1 MTTVKQHIEQTM
13 PTTIQQIF
21 AAQGIKEKQQIIVNS
36 LINQVP
42 HVNPFL
48 YGTDSY
54 KVSHIRFETAGVKE
68 IYSNFTPRFAK
79 YLKTLLGDAFD
90 GRYVVF
96 GIQWLLLRLHVM
108 AKTGFF
114 DRQKDVVIAEMRR
127 VLSKYIGQE
136 DFKHFEALHDLGYL
150 PVIIKTLD
158 EGTTPNVGV
167 PFLTIRNTLPEFEWL
182 PNFLETLI
190 STELWKQL
198 TVATVARAFKR
209 VSIEA
214 ALKTTGSIAGIE
226 WQNHDFHVRGASGFE
241 SAAIVGAA
249 FLTSSCGTDNMAS
262 LWATENFYF
271 SSNDE
276 DLLAGSV
283 SAGEHSVT
291 TSGILT
297 EQERAKAEL
306 LSEEKGIT
314 LEEAV
319 QETILDKVESL
330 GITLTDAERRYAKSV
345 LTEKFPTGI
354 VAYVADSFDYW
365 AFVSEIVPSLKTEI
379 LARDGK
385 FVVRG
390 DSGNP
395 VDVITGTK
403 GVDIKDAVAR
413 KFISES
419 EVGKTFTV
427 QDTVYLTLAKP
438 SIPETSY
445 IPLFELVRNNFVRV
459 YDKEAEI
466 LAVEEARTELIS
478 EIHEK
483 INARTVVL
491 ANYLDEDELENITCN
506 DEDELTP
513 TIEEALNPN
522 DFDEDTMRDFDVII
536 LKELTTS
543 LTELEAKL
551 ETLVYDEPGHVV
563 IAAEEKGTIE
573 VLWEI
578 FGGTITDKGYKLL
591 DSHIGMIYGDGIT
604 VQRSQEIF
612 ARLEAKGFASLNI
625 VYGVGSYSLNMLS
638 RDHLGMAIKATNTI
652 VDIHGTD
659 VDKPIYKDPKTDTS
673 KKSARGLIRVFKD
686 ETGEIVFEDMQTREQ
701 EDTGLLTVAY
711 KDGQFEKFTTIFE
724 IRDRMWSYLNK

>member
-1 MTTVKQHIEQTM
+1 MESNNIMTTLEQHIQNTK
-13 PTTIQQIF
+13 PTTVQAILAEANIQ
-21 AAQGIKEKQQIIVNS
+21 EKQKLIVDS
-36 LINQVP
+36 LIHDVP

-54 KVSHIRFETAGVKE
+54 KVSHVRFETSGVKE

-79 YLKTLLGDAFD
+79 YLQQLLGDAFD

-114 DRQKDVVIAEMRR
+114 DVPKEEAIGKMRR
-127 VLSKYIGQE
+127 VLGAYIGQE
-136 DFKHFEALHDLGYL
+136 NFVHFEALHDLGYL
-150 PVIIKTLD
+150 PVVIKTLD
-158 EGTTPNVGV
+158 EGTTPKVGI

-182 PNFLETLI
+182 PNYLETLI

-198 TVATVARAFKR
+198 TVATVARAFKQI
-209 VSIEA
+209 SQEY

-249 FLTSSCGTDNMAS
+249 FLNSSCGTDNMAS
-262 LWATENFYF
+262 LWASEKFYF
-271 SSNDE
+271 STNDE
-276 DLLAGSV
+276 GLLAGSV

-297 EQERAKAEL
+297 EQERALAEEIA
-306 LSEEKGIT
+306 EEKEIT
-314 LEEAV
+314 LQEAQ
-319 QETILDKVESL
+319 QELILDKVKAI
-330 GITLTDAERRYAKSV
+330 GIDLTEAERRYAKSV
-345 LTEKFPTGI
+345 LTEKFPSGI
-354 VAYVADSFDYW
+354 VAYVADSFSFWD
-365 AFVSEIVPSLKTEI
+365 FVAKVVLSLKSEI

-395 VDVITGTK
+395 VDVITGVK
-403 GVDIKDAVAR
+403 GVNISDAVAR
-413 KFISES
+413 KFLVEA

-438 SIPETSY
+438 EIPEDKY
-445 IPLFELVRNNFVRV
+445 IPLFELVRNDFVRV
-459 YDKEAEI
+459 YDKNAEI
-466 LAVEEARTELIS
+466 ESIEEQRGLVSLEIEAVQKTINDHYAEVNSQLETAEDKESVKPDTALIAELD
-478 EIHEK
+478 K
-483 INARTVVL
+483 QVA
-491 ANYLDEDELENITCN
+491 ELETK
-506 DEDELTP
+506 L
-513 TIEEALNPN
+513 EAL
-522 DFDEDTMRDFDVII
+522 
-536 LKELTTS
+536 
-543 LTELEAKL
+543 
-551 ETLVYDEPGHVV
+551 VYVEPEHVV
-563 IAAEEKGTIE
+563 VAAEEKGTIE

-578 FGGTITDKGYKLL
+578 FGGTVTEQGYKLL

-625 VYGVGSYSLNMLS
+625 VYGVGSYSLNMVS

-652 VDIHGTD
+652 VDIHGVD

-701 EDTGLLTVAY
+701 EETGLLTVAY
-711 KDGQFEKFTTIFE
+711 KDGQFEKITTIFE
-724 IRDRMWSYLNK
+724 IRDRMWS

>member
-1 MTTVKQHIEQTM
+1 MESNNIMTTLEQHIQNTK
-13 PTTIQQIF
+13 PTTVQAILAEANIQ
-21 AAQGIKEKQQIIVNS
+21 EKQKLIVDS
-36 LINQVP
+36 LIHDVP

-54 KVSHIRFETAGVKE
+54 KVSHVRFETSGVKE

-79 YLKTLLGDAFD
+79 YLQQLLGDAFD

-114 DRQKDVVIAEMRR
+114 DVPKEEAIGKMRR
-127 VLSKYIGQE
+127 VLGAYIGQE
-136 DFKHFEALHDLGYL
+136 NFVHFEALHDLGYL
-150 PVIIKTLD
+150 PVVIKTLD
-158 EGTTPNVGV
+158 EGTTPKVGI

-182 PNFLETLI
+182 PNYLETLI

-198 TVATVARAFKR
+198 TVATVARAFKQI
-209 VSIEA
+209 SQEY

-249 FLTSSCGTDNMAS
+249 FLNSSCGTDNMAS
-262 LWATENFYF
+262 LWASEKFYF
-271 SSNDE
+271 STNDE
-276 DLLAGSV
+276 GLLAGSV

-297 EQERAKAEL
+297 EQERALAEEIA
-306 LSEEKGIT
+306 EEKEIT
-314 LEEAV
+314 LQEAQ
-319 QETILDKVESL
+319 QELILDKVKAI
-330 GITLTDAERRYAKSV
+330 GIDLTEAERRYAKSV
-345 LTEKFPTGI
+345 LTEKFPSGI
-354 VAYVADSFDYW
+354 VAYVADSFSFWD
-365 AFVSEIVPSLKTEI
+365 FVAKVVLSLKSEI

-395 VDVITGTK
+395 VDVITGVK
-403 GVDIKDAVAR
+403 GVNISDAVAR
-413 KFISES
+413 KFLVEA

-438 SIPETSY
+438 EIPEDKY
-445 IPLFELVRNNFVRV
+445 IPLFELVRNDFVRV
-459 YDKEAEI
+459 YDKNAEI
-466 LAVEEARTELIS
+466 ESIEEQRGLVSLEIEAVQKTINDHYAEVNAQLETAEDKESVKPDTALIAELD
-478 EIHEK
+478 K
-483 INARTVVL
+483 QVA
-491 ANYLDEDELENITCN
+491 ELETK
-506 DEDELTP
+506 L
-513 TIEEALNPN
+513 EAL
-522 DFDEDTMRDFDVII
+522 
-536 LKELTTS
+536 
-543 LTELEAKL
+543 
-551 ETLVYDEPGHVV
+551 VYVEPEHVV
-563 IAAEEKGTIE
+563 VAAEEKGTIE

-578 FGGTITDKGYKLL
+578 FGGTVTEQGYKLL

-625 VYGVGSYSLNMLS
+625 VYGVGSYSLNMVS

-652 VDIHGTD
+652 VDIHGVD

-686 ETGEIVFEDMQTREQ
+686 ETGEIDFEDMQTREQ
-701 EDTGLLTVAY
+701 EETGLLTVAY
-711 KDGQFEKFTTIFE
+711 KDGQFEKITTIFE
-724 IRDRMWSYLNK
+724 IRDRMWS

>member
-1 MTTVKQHIEQTM
+1 MTTLEQHIQNTK
-13 PTTIQQIF
+13 PTTVQAILAEANIQ
-21 AAQGIKEKQQIIVNS
+21 EKQKLIVDS
-36 LINQVP
+36 LIHDVP

-54 KVSHIRFETAGVKE
+54 KVSHVRFETSGVKE

-79 YLKTLLGDAFD
+79 YLQQLLGDAFD

-114 DRQKDVVIAEMRR
+114 DVPKEEAIGKMRR
-127 VLSKYIGQE
+127 VLGAYIGQE
-136 DFKHFEALHDLGYL
+136 NFVHFEALHDLGYL
-150 PVIIKTLD
+150 PVVIKTLD
-158 EGTTPNVGV
+158 EGTTPKVGI

-182 PNFLETLI
+182 PNYLETLI

-198 TVATVARAFKR
+198 TVATVARAFKQI
-209 VSIEA
+209 SQEY

-249 FLTSSCGTDNMAS
+249 FLNSSCGTDNMAS
-262 LWATENFYF
+262 LWASEKFYF
-271 SSNDE
+271 STNDE
-276 DLLAGSV
+276 GLLAGSV

-297 EQERAKAEL
+297 EQERALAEEIA
-306 LSEEKGIT
+306 EEKEIT
-314 LEEAV
+314 LQEAQ
-319 QETILDKVESL
+319 QELILDKVKAI
-330 GITLTDAERRYAKSV
+330 GIDLTEAERRYAKSV
-345 LTEKFPTGI
+345 LTEKFPSGI
-354 VAYVADSFDYW
+354 VAYVADSFSFWD
-365 AFVSEIVPSLKTEI
+365 FVAKVVLSLKSEI

-395 VDVITGTK
+395 VDVITGVK
-403 GVDIKDAVAR
+403 GVNISDAVAR
-413 KFISES
+413 KFLVEA

-438 SIPETSY
+438 EIPEDKY
-445 IPLFELVRNNFVRV
+445 IPLFELVRNDFVRV
-459 YDKEAEI
+459 YDKNAEI
-466 LAVEEARTELIS
+466 ESIEEQRGLVSLEIEAVQKTINDHYAEVNSQLETAEDKESVKPDTALIAELD
-478 EIHEK
+478 K
-483 INARTVVL
+483 QVA
-491 ANYLDEDELENITCN
+491 ELETK
-506 DEDELTP
+506 L
-513 TIEEALNPN
+513 EAL
-522 DFDEDTMRDFDVII
+522 
-536 LKELTTS
+536 
-543 LTELEAKL
+543 
-551 ETLVYDEPGHVV
+551 VYVEPEHVV
-563 IAAEEKGTIE
+563 VAAEEKGTIE

-578 FGGTITDKGYKLL
+578 FGGTVTEQGYKLL

-625 VYGVGSYSLNMLS
+625 VYGVGSYSLNMVS

-652 VDIHGTD
+652 VDIHGVD

-701 EDTGLLTVAY
+701 EETGLLTVAY
-711 KDGQFEKFTTIFE
+711 KDGQFEKITTIFE
-724 IRDRMWSYLNK
+724 IRDRMWS

>member
-114 DRQKDVVIAEMRR
+114 DRPKDVVIAEMRR

-306 LSEEKGIT
+306 LAEEKDIT

-319 QETILDKVESL
+319 QETILDKVESM
-330 GITLTDAERRYAKSV
+330 GITLTEAERRYAKSV
-345 LTEKFPTGI
+345 LTEKFPNGI

-365 AFVSEIVPSLKTEI
+365 TFVSEIVPSLKAEI

-395 VDVITGTK
+395 VDVITG
-403 GVDIKDAVAR
+403 IKDVNIKEVVAR
-413 KFISES
+413 KFQEEL
-419 EVGKTFTV
+419 EVGDTFMVEFELYKVVSKPVLPKTMFV
-427 QDTVYLTLAKP
+427 P
-438 SIPETSY
+438 FS
-445 IPLFELVRNNFVRV
+445 ELVRNGFIRLWDREAELKKHESEMLVLNEEFARLNRVFIALDKENEKEIDETLELIAELNETQERAVNFMIDNFV
-459 YDKEAEI
+459 I
-466 LAVEEARTELIS
+466 
-478 EIHEK
+478 
-483 INARTVVL
+483 
-491 ANYLDEDELENITCN
+491 
-506 DEDELTP
+506 
-513 TIEEALNPN
+513 
-522 DFDEDTMRDFDVII
+522 
-536 LKELTTS
+536 
-543 LTELEAKL
+543 
-551 ETLVYDEPGHVV
+551 

>member
-1 MTTVKQHIEQTM
+1 MESNNIMTTLEQHIQNTK
-13 PTTIQQIF
+13 PTTVQAILAEANIQ
-21 AAQGIKEKQQIIVNS
+21 EKQKLIVDS
-36 LINQVP
+36 LIHDVP

-54 KVSHIRFETAGVKE
+54 KVSHVRFETSGVKE

-79 YLKTLLGDAFD
+79 YLQQLLGDAFD

-114 DRQKDVVIAEMRR
+114 DVPKEEAIGKMRR
-127 VLSKYIGQE
+127 VLGAYIGQE
-136 DFKHFEALHDLGYL
+136 NFVHFEALHDLGYL
-150 PVIIKTLD
+150 PVVIKTLD
-158 EGTTPNVGV
+158 EGTTPKVGI

-182 PNFLETLI
+182 PNYLETLI

-198 TVATVARAFKR
+198 TVATVARAFKQI
-209 VSIEA
+209 SQEY

-249 FLTSSCGTDNMAS
+249 FLNSSCGTDNMAS
-262 LWATENFYF
+262 LWASEKFYF
-271 SSNDE
+271 STNDE
-276 DLLAGSV
+276 GLLAGSV

-297 EQERAKAEL
+297 EQERALAEEIA
-306 LSEEKGIT
+306 EEKEIT
-314 LEEAV
+314 LQEAQ
-319 QETILDKVESL
+319 QELILDKVKAI
-330 GITLTDAERRYAKSV
+330 GIDLTEAERRYAKSV
-345 LTEKFPTGI
+345 LTEKFPSGI
-354 VAYVADSFDYW
+354 VAYVADSFSFWD
-365 AFVSEIVPSLKTEI
+365 FVAKVVLSLKSEI

-390 DSGNP
+390 NSGNP
-395 VDVITGTK
+395 VDVITGVK
-403 GVDIKDAVAR
+403 GVNISDAVAR
-413 KFISES
+413 KFLVEA

-438 SIPETSY
+438 EIPEDKY
-445 IPLFELVRNNFVRV
+445 IPLFELVRNDFVRV
-459 YDKEAEI
+459 YDKNAEI
-466 LAVEEARTELIS
+466 ESIEEQRGLVSLEIEAVQKTINDHYAEVNAQLETAEDKESVKPDTALIAELD
-478 EIHEK
+478 K
-483 INARTVVL
+483 QVA
-491 ANYLDEDELENITCN
+491 ELETK
-506 DEDELTP
+506 L
-513 TIEEALNPN
+513 EAL
-522 DFDEDTMRDFDVII
+522 
-536 LKELTTS
+536 
-543 LTELEAKL
+543 
-551 ETLVYDEPGHVV
+551 VYVEPEHVV
-563 IAAEEKGTIE
+563 VAAEEKGTIE

-578 FGGTITDKGYKLL
+578 FGGTVSEQGYKLL

-625 VYGVGSYSLNMLS
+625 VYGVGSYSLNMVS

-652 VDIHGTD
+652 VDIHGVD

-701 EDTGLLTVAY
+701 EETGLLTVAY
-711 KDGQFEKFTTIFE
+711 KDGQFEKITTIFE
-724 IRDRMWSYLNK
+724 IRDRMWS

>member
-1 MTTVKQHIEQTM
+1 MESNNIMTTLEQHIQNTK
-13 PTTIQQIF
+13 PTTVQAILAEANIQ
-21 AAQGIKEKQQIIVNS
+21 EKQKLIVDS
-36 LINQVP
+36 LIHDVP

-54 KVSHIRFETAGVKE
+54 KVSHVRFETSGVKE

-79 YLKTLLGDAFD
+79 YLQQLLGDAFD

-114 DRQKDVVIAEMRR
+114 DVPKEEAIGKMRR
-127 VLSKYIGQE
+127 VLGAYIGQE
-136 DFKHFEALHDLGYL
+136 NFVHFEALHDLGYL
-150 PVIIKTLD
+150 PVVIKTLD
-158 EGTTPNVGV
+158 EGTTPKVGI

-182 PNFLETLI
+182 PNYLETLI

-198 TVATVARAFKR
+198 TVATVARTFKQI
-209 VSIEA
+209 SQEY

-249 FLTSSCGTDNMAS
+249 FLNSSCGTDNMAS
-262 LWATENFYF
+262 LWASEKFYF
-271 SSNDE
+271 STNDE
-276 DLLAGSV
+276 GLLAGSV

-297 EQERAKAEL
+297 EQERALAEEIA
-306 LSEEKGIT
+306 EEKDIT
-314 LEEAV
+314 LQEAK
-319 QETILDKVESL
+319 QELILDKVKAI
-330 GITLTDAERRYAKSV
+330 GIDLTEAERRYAKSV
-345 LTEKFPTGI
+345 LTEKFPSGI
-354 VAYVADSFDYW
+354 VAYVADSFSFWD
-365 AFVSEIVPSLKTEI
+365 FVAKVVLSLKSEI

-395 VDVITGTK
+395 VDVITGVK
-403 GVDIKDAVAR
+403 GVNISDAVAR
-413 KFISES
+413 KFLVEA

-438 SIPETSY
+438 EIPEDKY
-445 IPLFELVRNNFVRV
+445 IPLFELVRNDFVRV
-459 YDKEAEI
+459 YDKNAEI
-466 LAVEEARTELIS
+466 ESIEEQRGLVSLEIEAVQKTINDHYAEVNAQLETEEDKESVKPDTSLIAELD
-478 EIHEK
+478 K
-483 INARTVVL
+483 QVA
-491 ANYLDEDELENITCN
+491 ELETK
-506 DEDELTP
+506 L
-513 TIEEALNPN
+513 EAL
-522 DFDEDTMRDFDVII
+522 
-536 LKELTTS
+536 
-543 LTELEAKL
+543 
-551 ETLVYDEPGHVV
+551 VYVEPEHVV
-563 IAAEEKGTIE
+563 VAAEEKGTIE

-578 FGGTITDKGYKLL
+578 FGGTVTEQGYKLL

-625 VYGVGSYSLNMLS
+625 VYGVGSYSLNMVS

-652 VDIHGTD
+652 VDIHGVD

-701 EDTGLLTVAY
+701 EETGLLTVAY
-711 KDGQFEKFTTIFE
+711 KDGQFEKITTIFE
-724 IRDRMWSYLNK
+724 IRDRMWS

>member
-1 MTTVKQHIEQTM
+1 MESNNIMTTLEQHIQNTK
-13 PTTIQQIF
+13 PTTVQAILAEANIQ
-21 AAQGIKEKQQIIVNS
+21 EKQKLIVDS
-36 LINQVP
+36 LIHDVP

-54 KVSHIRFETAGVKE
+54 KVSHVRFETSGVKE

-79 YLKTLLGDAFD
+79 YLQQLLGDAFD

-114 DRQKDVVIAEMRR
+114 DVPKEEAIEKMRR
-127 VLSKYIGQE
+127 VLGAYIGQE
-136 DFKHFEALHDLGYL
+136 NFVHFEALHDLGYL
-150 PVIIKTLD
+150 PVVIKTLD
-158 EGTTPNVGV
+158 EGTTPKVGI

-182 PNFLETLI
+182 PNYLETLI

-198 TVATVARAFKR
+198 TVATVARTFKQI
-209 VSIEA
+209 SQEY

-249 FLTSSCGTDNMAS
+249 FLNSSCGTDNMAS
-262 LWATENFYF
+262 LWASEKFYF
-271 SSNDE
+271 STNDE
-276 DLLAGSV
+276 GLLAGSV

-297 EQERAKAEL
+297 EQERALAEEIA
-306 LSEEKGIT
+306 EEKEIT
-314 LEEAV
+314 LQEAQ
-319 QETILDKVESL
+319 QELILDKVKAI
-330 GITLTDAERRYAKSV
+330 GIDLTEAERRYAKSV
-345 LTEKFPTGI
+345 LTEKFPSGI
-354 VAYVADSFDYW
+354 VAYVADSFSFWD
-365 AFVSEIVPSLKTEI
+365 FVAKVVLSLKSEI

-395 VDVITGTK
+395 VDVITGVK
-403 GVDIKDAVAR
+403 GVNISDAVAR
-413 KFISES
+413 KFLVEA

-438 SIPETSY
+438 EIPEDKY
-445 IPLFELVRNNFVRV
+445 IPLFELVRNDFVRV
-459 YDKEAEI
+459 YDKNAEI
-466 LAVEEARTELIS
+466 ESIEEQRGLVSLEIEAVQKTINDHYAEVNAQLETAEDKESVKPDTALIAELD
-478 EIHEK
+478 K
-483 INARTVVL
+483 QVA
-491 ANYLDEDELENITCN
+491 ELETK
-506 DEDELTP
+506 L
-513 TIEEALNPN
+513 EAL
-522 DFDEDTMRDFDVII
+522 
-536 LKELTTS
+536 
-543 LTELEAKL
+543 
-551 ETLVYDEPGHVV
+551 VYVEPEHVV
-563 IAAEEKGTIE
+563 VAAEEKGTIE

-578 FGGTITDKGYKLL
+578 FGGTVTEQGYKLL

-625 VYGVGSYSLNMLS
+625 VYGVGSYSLNMVS

-652 VDIHGTD
+652 VDIHGVD

-701 EDTGLLTVAY
+701 EETGLLTVAY
-711 KDGQFEKFTTIFE
+711 KDGQFEKITTIFE
-724 IRDRMWSYLNK
+724 IRDRMWS

>member
-114 DRQKDVVIAEMRR
+114 DRPKDVVIAEMRR

-306 LSEEKGIT
+306 LSEEKDIT

-319 QETILDKVESL
+319 QETILDKVESM

-345 LTEKFPTGI
+345 LTEKFPNGI

-365 AFVSEIVPSLKTEI
+365 AFVSEIIPSLKSEI

-395 VDVITGTK
+395 VDVITG
-403 GVDIKDAVAR
+403 IKDVNIKEVVAR
-413 KFISES
+413 KFQEEL
-419 EVGKTFTV
+419 EVGDTFMVEFDLYKVVSKPVLPKTMFV
-427 QDTVYLTLAKP
+427 P
-438 SIPETSY
+438 FS
-445 IPLFELVRNNFVRV
+445 ELVRNGFIRLWDREAELKKHDSEMIVLNEEIARLNRVFVALDKENEKEIDETLELIAELNEKQEREVKFMIDNFV
-459 YDKEAEI
+459 I
-466 LAVEEARTELIS
+466 
-478 EIHEK
+478 
-483 INARTVVL
+483 
-491 ANYLDEDELENITCN
+491 
-506 DEDELTP
+506 
-513 TIEEALNPN
+513 
-522 DFDEDTMRDFDVII
+522 
-536 LKELTTS
+536 
-543 LTELEAKL
+543 
-551 ETLVYDEPGHVV
+551 

>member
-1 MTTVKQHIEQTM
+1 MESNNIMTTLEQHIQNTK
-13 PTTIQQIF
+13 PTTVQAILAEANIQ
-21 AAQGIKEKQQIIVNS
+21 EKQKLIVDS
-36 LINQVP
+36 LIHDVP

-54 KVSHIRFETAGVKE
+54 KVSHVRFETSGVKE

-79 YLKTLLGDAFD
+79 YLQQLLGDAFD

-114 DRQKDVVIAEMRR
+114 DVPKEEAIGKMRR
-127 VLSKYIGQE
+127 VLGAYIGQE
-136 DFKHFEALHDLGYL
+136 NFVHFEALHDLGYL
-150 PVIIKTLD
+150 PVVIKTLD
-158 EGTTPNVGV
+158 EGTTPKVGI

-182 PNFLETLI
+182 PNYLETLI

-198 TVATVARAFKR
+198 TVATVARAFKQI
-209 VSIEA
+209 SQEY

-249 FLTSSCGTDNMAS
+249 FLNSSCGTDNMAS
-262 LWATENFYF
+262 LWASEKFYF
-271 SSNDE
+271 STNDE
-276 DLLAGSV
+276 GLLAGSV

-297 EQERAKAEL
+297 EQERALAEEIA
-306 LSEEKGIT
+306 EEKEIT
-314 LEEAV
+314 LQEAQ
-319 QETILDKVESL
+319 QELILDKVKAI
-330 GITLTDAERRYAKSV
+330 GIDLTEAERRYAKSV
-345 LTEKFPTGI
+345 LTEKFPSGI
-354 VAYVADSFDYW
+354 VAYVADSFSFWD
-365 AFVSEIVPSLKTEI
+365 FVAKVVLSLKSEI

-395 VDVITGTK
+395 VDVITGVK
-403 GVDIKDAVAR
+403 GVNISDAVAR
-413 KFISES
+413 KFLVEA

-438 SIPETSY
+438 EIPEDKY
-445 IPLFELVRNNFVRV
+445 IPLFELVRNDFVRV
-459 YDKEAEI
+459 YDKNAEI
-466 LAVEEARTELIS
+466 ESIEEQRGLVSLEIEAVQKTINDHYAEVNTQLETAEDKESVKPDTALIAELD
-478 EIHEK
+478 K
-483 INARTVVL
+483 QVA
-491 ANYLDEDELENITCN
+491 ELETK
-506 DEDELTP
+506 L
-513 TIEEALNPN
+513 EAL
-522 DFDEDTMRDFDVII
+522 
-536 LKELTTS
+536 
-543 LTELEAKL
+543 
-551 ETLVYDEPGHVV
+551 VYVEPEHVV
-563 IAAEEKGTIE
+563 VAAEEKGTIE

-578 FGGTITDKGYKLL
+578 FGGTVTEQGYKLL

-625 VYGVGSYSLNMLS
+625 VYGVGSYSLNMVS

-652 VDIHGTD
+652 VDIHGVD

-701 EDTGLLTVAY
+701 EETGLLTVAY
-711 KDGQFEKFTTIFE
+711 KDGQFEKITTIFE
-724 IRDRMWSYLNK
+724 IRDRMWS

>member
-114 DRQKDVVIAEMRR
+114 DRPKDVVIAEMRR

-306 LSEEKGIT
+306 LSEEKDIT

-319 QETILDKVESL
+319 QETILDKVESI
-330 GITLTDAERRYAKSV
+330 GITLTEAERRYAKSV
-345 LTEKFPTGI
+345 LTEKFPNGI

-365 AFVSEIVPSLKTEI
+365 AFVSEIVPSLKAEI

-395 VDVITGTK
+395 VDVITG
-403 GVDIKDAVAR
+403 IKDVKIKEVVAR
-413 KFISES
+413 KFQEEL
-419 EVGKTFTV
+419 EVGDTFMV
-427 QDTVYLTLAKP
+427 EFELYKVVSKPVTLPKNMFVP
-438 SIPETSY
+438 FS
-445 IPLFELVRNNFVRV
+445 ELVRNGFIRQWDREAELKKHESEMLVLNEEIDRLNRVFVALDKENEKEIDETLELIAELNEKQEREVKFMIDNFV
-459 YDKEAEI
+459 I
-466 LAVEEARTELIS
+466 
-478 EIHEK
+478 
-483 INARTVVL
+483 
-491 ANYLDEDELENITCN
+491 
-506 DEDELTP
+506 
-513 TIEEALNPN
+513 
-522 DFDEDTMRDFDVII
+522 
-536 LKELTTS
+536 
-543 LTELEAKL
+543 
-551 ETLVYDEPGHVV
+551 

-686 ETGEIVFEDMQTREQ
+686 EAGEIVFEDMQTREQ

>member
-1 MTTVKQHIEQTM
+1 MESNNIMTTLEQHIQNTK
-13 PTTIQQIF
+13 PTTVQAILAEANIQ
-21 AAQGIKEKQQIIVNS
+21 EKQKLIVDS
-36 LINQVP
+36 LIHDVP

-54 KVSHIRFETAGVKE
+54 KVSHVRFETSGVKE

-79 YLKTLLGDAFD
+79 YLQQLLGDAFD

-114 DRQKDVVIAEMRR
+114 DVPKEEAIGKMRR
-127 VLSKYIGQE
+127 VLGAYIGQE
-136 DFKHFEALHDLGYL
+136 NFVHFEALHDLGYL
-150 PVIIKTLD
+150 PVVIKTLD
-158 EGTTPNVGV
+158 EGTTPKVGI

-182 PNFLETLI
+182 PNYLETLI

-198 TVATVARAFKR
+198 TVATVARAFKQI
-209 VSIEA
+209 SQEY

-249 FLTSSCGTDNMAS
+249 FLNSSCGTDNMAS
-262 LWATENFYF
+262 LWASEKFYF
-271 SSNDE
+271 STNDE
-276 DLLAGSV
+276 GLLAGSV

-297 EQERAKAEL
+297 EQERALAEEIA
-306 LSEEKGIT
+306 EEKEIT
-314 LEEAV
+314 LQEAQ
-319 QETILDKVESL
+319 QELILDKVKAI
-330 GITLTDAERRYAKSV
+330 GIDLTEAERRYAKSV
-345 LTEKFPTGI
+345 LTEKFPSGI
-354 VAYVADSFDYW
+354 VAYVADSFSFWD
-365 AFVSEIVPSLKTEI
+365 FVAKVVLSLKSEI

-395 VDVITGTK
+395 VDVITGVK
-403 GVDIKDAVAR
+403 GVNISDAVAR
-413 KFISES
+413 KFLVEA

-427 QDTVYLTLAKP
+427 QDTVYLTLTKP
-438 SIPETSY
+438 EIPEDKY
-445 IPLFELVRNNFVRV
+445 IPLFELVRNDFVRV
-459 YDKEAEI
+459 YDKNAEI
-466 LAVEEARTELIS
+466 ESIEEQRGLVSLEIEAVQKTINDHYAEVNAQLETAEDKESVKPDTALIAELD
-478 EIHEK
+478 K
-483 INARTVVL
+483 QVA
-491 ANYLDEDELENITCN
+491 ELETK
-506 DEDELTP
+506 L
-513 TIEEALNPN
+513 EAL
-522 DFDEDTMRDFDVII
+522 
-536 LKELTTS
+536 
-543 LTELEAKL
+543 
-551 ETLVYDEPGHVV
+551 VYVEPEHVV
-563 IAAEEKGTIE
+563 VAAEEKGTIE

-578 FGGTITDKGYKLL
+578 FGGTVTEQGYKLL

-625 VYGVGSYSLNMLS
+625 VYGVGSYSLNMVS

-652 VDIHGTD
+652 VDIHGVD

-701 EDTGLLTVAY
+701 EETGLLTVAY
-711 KDGQFEKFTTIFE
+711 KDGQFEKITTIFE
-724 IRDRMWSYLNK
+724 IRDRMWS

>member
-1 MTTVKQHIEQTM
+1 MESNNIMTTLEQHIQNTK
-13 PTTIQQIF
+13 PTTVQAILAEANIQ
-21 AAQGIKEKQQIIVNS
+21 EKQKLIVDS
-36 LINQVP
+36 LIHDVP

-54 KVSHIRFETAGVKE
+54 KVSHVRFETSGVKE

-79 YLKTLLGDAFD
+79 YLQQLLGDAFD

-114 DRQKDVVIAEMRR
+114 DVPKEEAIGKMRR
-127 VLSKYIGQE
+127 VLGAYIGQE
-136 DFKHFEALHDLGYL
+136 NFVHFEALHDLGYL
-150 PVIIKTLD
+150 PVVIKTLD
-158 EGTTPNVGV
+158 EGTTPKVGI

-182 PNFLETLI
+182 PNYLETLI

-198 TVATVARAFKR
+198 TVATVARAFKQI
-209 VSIEA
+209 SQEY

-249 FLTSSCGTDNMAS
+249 FLNSSCGTDNMAS
-262 LWATENFYF
+262 LWASEKFYF
-271 SSNDE
+271 STNDE
-276 DLLAGSV
+276 GLLAGSV

-297 EQERAKAEL
+297 EQERALAEEIA
-306 LSEEKGIT
+306 EEKEIT
-314 LEEAV
+314 LQEAQ
-319 QETILDKVESL
+319 QELILDKVKAI
-330 GITLTDAERRYAKSV
+330 GIDLTEAERRYAKSV
-345 LTEKFPTGI
+345 LTEKFPSGI
-354 VAYVADSFDYW
+354 VAYVADSFSFWD
-365 AFVSEIVPSLKTEI
+365 FVAKVVLSLKSEI

-395 VDVITGTK
+395 VDVITGVK
-403 GVDIKDAVAR
+403 GVNISDAVAR
-413 KFISES
+413 KFLVEA

-438 SIPETSY
+438 EIPEDKY
-445 IPLFELVRNNFVRV
+445 IPLFELVRNDFVRV
-459 YDKEAEI
+459 YDKNAEI
-466 LAVEEARTELIS
+466 ESIEEQRGLVSLEIEAVQKTINDHYAEVNAQLETAEDKESVKPDTTLIAELD
-478 EIHEK
+478 K
-483 INARTVVL
+483 QVA
-491 ANYLDEDELENITCN
+491 ELETK
-506 DEDELTP
+506 L
-513 TIEEALNPN
+513 EAL
-522 DFDEDTMRDFDVII
+522 
-536 LKELTTS
+536 
-543 LTELEAKL
+543 
-551 ETLVYDEPGHVV
+551 VYVEPEHVV
-563 IAAEEKGTIE
+563 VAAEEKGTIE

-578 FGGTITDKGYKLL
+578 FGGTVTEQGYKLL

-625 VYGVGSYSLNMLS
+625 VYGVGSYSLNMVS

-652 VDIHGTD
+652 VDIHGVD

-701 EDTGLLTVAY
+701 EETGLLTVAY
-711 KDGQFEKFTTIFE
+711 KDGQFEKITTIFE
-724 IRDRMWSYLNK
+724 IRDRMWS

>member
-1 MTTVKQHIEQTM
+1 MESNNIMTTLEQHIQNTK
-13 PTTIQQIF
+13 PTTVQAILAEANIQ
-21 AAQGIKEKQQIIVNS
+21 EKQKLIVDS
-36 LINQVP
+36 LIHDVP

-54 KVSHIRFETAGVKE
+54 KVSHVRFETSGVKE

-79 YLKTLLGDAFD
+79 YLQQLLGDAFD

-114 DRQKDVVIAEMRR
+114 DVPKEEAIGKMRR
-127 VLSKYIGQE
+127 VLGAYIGQE
-136 DFKHFEALHDLGYL
+136 NFVHFEALHDLGYL
-150 PVIIKTLD
+150 PVVIKTLD
-158 EGTTPNVGV
+158 EGTTPKVGI

-182 PNFLETLI
+182 PNYLETLI

-198 TVATVARAFKR
+198 TVATVARTFKQI
-209 VSIEA
+209 SQEY
-214 ALKTTGSIAGIE
+214 ALKTTGSTAGIE

-249 FLTSSCGTDNMAS
+249 FLNTSCGTDNMAS
-262 LWATENFYF
+262 LWASEKFYF
-271 SSNDE
+271 STNDE
-276 DLLAGSV
+276 GLLAGSV

-297 EQERAKAEL
+297 EQERALAEEIA
-306 LSEEKGIT
+306 EEKDIT
-314 LEEAV
+314 LQEAQ
-319 QETILDKVESL
+319 QELILDKVKAI
-330 GITLTDAERRYAKSV
+330 GIDLTEAERRYAKSV
-345 LTEKFPTGI
+345 LTEKFPSGI
-354 VAYVADSFDYW
+354 VAYVADSFSFWD
-365 AFVSEIVPSLKTEI
+365 FVAKVVLSLKSEI

-395 VDVITGTK
+395 VDVITGVK
-403 GVDIKDAVAR
+403 GVNISDAVAR
-413 KFISES
+413 KFLVEA

-438 SIPETSY
+438 EIPEDKY
-445 IPLFELVRNNFVRV
+445 IPLFELVRNDFVRV
-459 YDKEAEI
+459 YDKNAEI
-466 LAVEEARTELIS
+466 ESIEEQRGLVSLEIEAVQKTINDHYAEVNAQLETAEDKESVKPDTALIAELD
-478 EIHEK
+478 K
-483 INARTVVL
+483 QVA
-491 ANYLDEDELENITCN
+491 ELETK
-506 DEDELTP
+506 L
-513 TIEEALNPN
+513 EAL
-522 DFDEDTMRDFDVII
+522 
-536 LKELTTS
+536 
-543 LTELEAKL
+543 
-551 ETLVYDEPGHVV
+551 VYVEPEHVV
-563 IAAEEKGTIE
+563 VAAEEKGTIE

-578 FGGTITDKGYKLL
+578 FGGTVTEQGYKLL

-625 VYGVGSYSLNMLS
+625 VYGVGSYSLNMVS

-652 VDIHGTD
+652 VDIHGVD

-701 EDTGLLTVAY
+701 EETGLLTVAY
-711 KDGQFEKFTTIFE
+711 KDGQFEKITTIFE
-724 IRDRMWSYLNK
+724 IRDRMWS

>member
-1 MTTVKQHIEQTM
+1 MTTLEQHIQNTK
-13 PTTIQQIF
+13 PTTVQTIL
-21 AAQGIKEKQQIIVNS
+21 AEANIKEKQKLIIDS
-36 LINQVP
+36 LIHDVP

-54 KVSHIRFETAGVKE
+54 KVSHVRFETSGVKE

-79 YLKTLLGDAFD
+79 YLAELLGDAFD
-90 GRYVVF
+90 NRYVVF

-114 DRQKDVVIAEMRR
+114 DVPKEEAIGKMRR
-127 VLSKYIGQE
+127 VLKPYIGQE
-136 DFKHFEALHDLGYL
+136 DFVHFEALHDLGYL
-150 PVIIKTLD
+150 PVVIKTLD
-158 EGTTPNVGV
+158 EGTTPKVGI

-182 PNFLETLI
+182 PNYLETLI

-198 TVATVARAFKR
+198 TVATVARAFKQI
-209 VSIEA
+209 STEY
-214 ALKTTGSIAGIE
+214 ALKTMGKTDGIE
-226 WQNHDFHVRGASGFE
+226 FQNHDFHVRGASGFE
-241 SAAIVGAA
+241 SAAINGSA
-249 FLTSSCGTDNMAS
+249 FLLSSCGTDNMAS
-262 LWATENFYF
+262 LWATEKFYF
-271 SSNDE
+271 STNDE
-276 DLLAGSV
+276 GLLAGSV
-283 SAGEHSVT
+283 AAGEHSVT

-297 EQERAKAEL
+297 EQERALAE
-306 LSEEKGIT
+306 EIADEKGIDVKEAQQELI
-314 LEEAV
+314 LE
-319 QETILDKVESL
+319 KVKAL
-330 GITLTDAERRYAKSV
+330 GIDLTEAERRYAKSV
-345 LTEKFPTGI
+345 LTEKFPNGI
-354 VAYVADSFDYW
+354 VAYVADSFSFWD
-365 AFVSEIVPSLKTEI
+365 FVAKVVLSLKYEI

-385 FVVRG
+385 FVIRG

-395 VDVITGTK
+395 VDVITGVK

-438 SIPETSY
+438 EIPVTSY
-445 IPLFELVRNNFVRV
+445 IPLFELVRKDFVRV

-466 LAVEEARTELIS
+466 LAVEEARNTLIS

-483 INARTVVL
+483 INMRTVVL
-491 ANYLDEDELENITCN
+491 ANYLDEDELENITC
-506 DEDELTP
+506 DEDDELTP
-513 TIEEALNPN
+513 TIEEALNPD
-522 DFDEDTMRDFDVII
+522 DFDEETMSDLDVMI
-536 LKELTTS
+536 LKELTNT

-551 ETLVYDEPGHVV
+551 DTLVYVEPEHVV

-578 FGGTITDKGYKLL
+578 FGGTVTEKGYKLL

-625 VYGVGSYSLNMLS
+625 VYGVGSFSLNMLS

-652 VDIHGTD
+652 VDIHGVD

-724 IRDRMWSYLNK
+724 IRDVMWS

>member
-1 MTTVKQHIEQTM
+1 MTTLEQHIQNTK
-13 PTTIQQIF
+13 PTTVQAILAEANIQ
-21 AAQGIKEKQQIIVNS
+21 EKQKLIVDS
-36 LINQVP
+36 LIHDVP

-54 KVSHIRFETAGVKE
+54 KVSHVRFETSGVKE

-79 YLKTLLGDAFD
+79 YLQQLLGDAFD

-114 DRQKDVVIAEMRR
+114 DVPKEEAIGKMRR
-127 VLSKYIGQE
+127 VLGPYIGQE
-136 DFKHFEALHDLGYL
+136 NFVHFESLHDLGYL
-150 PVIIKTLD
+150 PVVIKTLD
-158 EGTTPNVGV
+158 EGTTPKVGI

-182 PNFLETLI
+182 PNYLETLI

-198 TVATVARAFKR
+198 TVASIARAFKQ
-209 VSIEA
+209 VSQEY

-241 SAAIVGAA
+241 SAAIVGSA
-249 FLTSSCGTDNMAS
+249 FLTSSCGTDNMSS
-262 LWATENFYF
+262 LWATEKFYF
-271 SSNDE
+271 STNE
-276 DLLAGSV
+276 EGLLAGSV

-297 EQERAKAEL
+297 EQERALAEEIA
-306 LSEEKGIT
+306 EEKDIT
-314 LEEAV
+314 LQEAQ
-319 QETILDKVESL
+319 QELILDKVKSL
-330 GITLTDAERRYAKSV
+330 GIDLTEAERRYAKSV
-345 LTEKFPTGI
+345 LTEKFPSGI
-354 VAYVADSFDYW
+354 VAYVADSFSFWD
-365 AFVSEIVPSLKTEI
+365 FVAKIVLSLKSEI

-395 VDVITGTK
+395 VDVITGLK
-403 GVDIKDAVAR
+403 GVNISDAVAR
-413 KFISES
+413 KFLVEA

-438 SIPETSY
+438 EIPADKY

-459 YDKEAEI
+459 YDKNAEI
-466 LAVEEARTELIS
+466 EAIELERGILTLEIEAIQKSINEKYAEVNAQLETAEDKDAVKLDTESI
-478 EIHEK
+478 
-483 INARTVVL
+483 
-491 ANYLDEDELENITCN
+491 DELEKQVV
-506 DEDELTP
+506 E
-513 TIEEALNPN
+513 IENKIEAL
-522 DFDEDTMRDFDVII
+522 
-536 LKELTTS
+536 
-543 LTELEAKL
+543 
-551 ETLVYDEPGHVV
+551 VYVEPEHVV
-563 IAAEEKGTIE
+563 VAAEEKGTIE

-578 FGGTITDKGYKLL
+578 FGGTVTEQGYKLL

-625 VYGVGSYSLNMLS
+625 VYGVGSYSLNMVS

-652 VDIHGTD
+652 VDIHGVD

-711 KDGQFEKFTTIFE
+711 KDGQFEKITTIFE
-724 IRDRMWSYLNK
+724 IRDRIWS